1 VPRPVDCVRRGSDS
15 RSTLNSQFEFQKRRQ
30 LFIRT
35 HNKTF
40 SIAATCG
47 DNPDRSPLA
56 IAWQSRDARGERAF
70 RRRDVPLATLKATG
84 LYELCLQYDVEIPG
98 VSPDRRDEEE
108 YGRKIVGGVLSRIF
122 QRNGSPVT
130 TVEIDGFRID
140 LKDQDIYRD
149 DGKGSFVSRSYK
161 VTLVPCN
168 GEN

>member
-1 VPRPVDCVRRGSDS
+1 MGGHKGVRARV
-15 RSTLNSQFEFQKRRQ
+15 STPGLIFLRQ
-30 LFIRT
+30 L
-35 HNKTF
+35 
-40 SIAATCG
+40 C
-47 DNPDRSPLA
+47 LA
-56 IAWQSRDARGERAF
+56 IQNADRL
-70 RRRDVPLATLKATG
+70 DVSLKATD